1 MYIYVCLRIY
11 GVVLSTHNVYIRRC
25 IRVQHTYVINGVCI
39 YIYIYI
45 CIHTLC
51 VYHIST
57 SCVCYII
64 LQYIISYHMSGR
76 CRRFR

>member
-1 MYIYVCLRIY
+1 MYIYVCIRIY

-45 CIHTLC
+45 YVYTHC
-51 VYHIST
+51 VYIIYQHRV
-57 SCVCYII
+57 CVI
-64 LQYIISYHMSGR
+64 LYYSISYHII
-76 CRRFR
+76 